1 MRRTL
6 RSARLILALLA
17 LMAASPMLRAQPEAA
32 SPAPLA
38 RVINADGT
46 IDREAARRAM
56 ERGGLDPRGWTLVAD
71 HDGKPH
77 FIRGEGV
84 APDEAA
90 SALPEIGDDDNWDGE
105 KLSYESAGETFVS
118 GIWQGRDAAYA
129 GSPIAIP
136 SQFGKAIERK
146 AQHFEILLGLLKLLL
161 ADVQS
166 ARASSDEWIGR
177 AAWAVARGE
186 AIIAGARDPDGQHG
200 PAA

>member
-1 MRRTL
+1 MPNFTIETSYHLPAYRHRTY
-6 RSARLILALLA
+6 SAKTVAEACRLAI
-17 LMAASPMLRAQPEAA
+17 
-32 SPAPLA
+32 
-38 RVINADGT
+38 
-46 IDREAARRAM
+46 
-56 ERGGLDPRGWTLVAD
+56 
-71 HDGKPH
+71 
-77 FIRGEGV
+77 
-84 APDEAA
+84 
-90 SALPEIGDDDNWDGE
+90 DDDNWDGE